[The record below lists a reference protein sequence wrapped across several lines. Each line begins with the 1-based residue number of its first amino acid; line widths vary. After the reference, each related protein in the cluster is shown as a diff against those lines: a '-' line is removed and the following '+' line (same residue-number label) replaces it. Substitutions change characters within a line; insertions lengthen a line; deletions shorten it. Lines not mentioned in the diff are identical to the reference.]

1 MANHGGILTF
11 LSGIAHCGQSIAD
24 EISNHSIVAL
34 GFEVGLTI
42 ALSGSYMKTLN
53 RVLALL
59 PVLSLAGCINEPA
72 DDSEIDTLNC
82 TLSTYRIVSADVPLN
97 AVMANA
103 AALDLDADALEDNS
117 GGSALAAFLQQFD
130 SADGLPLLVNERL
143 ASEEAPWFIALNQC
157 PDGRYL
163 FWTLRGEDFNGDG
176 VYELSSR
183 EAPPAQGTLVGSSI
197 QVTGG
202 GFGEIPVGI
211 FADPLGEAREIWS
224 SGAGLAAEFSLEDGD
239 VVGKVGLGLAD
250 NYFEI
255 IGRPMA
261 AFFTS
266 RLEAGTSD
274 FAAELD
280 TNGDGIVSLAEF
292 EISSIVQA
300 TLLNPDLDLLSR
312 DSYNPGRDGVD
323 DSLSF
328 SFAFRAEPVVV
339 RWQ

>member
-1 MANHGGILTF
+1 MKRGGILTF
-11 LSGIAHCGQSIAD
+11 LSGFAHCGQSSAT
-24 EISNHSIVAL
+24 ELSNLQRVA
-34 GFEVGLTI
+34 GSFEVGLTI
-42 ALSGSYMKTLN
+42 AQTAGYMRTLN

-59 PVLSLAGCINEPA
+59 PVLSLAGCIDEPVDEA
-72 DDSEIDTLNC
+72 EVDALNC

-97 AVMANA
+97 AVMATA

-130 SADGLPLLVNERL
+130 SADGLPTLVNERL

-197 QVTGG
+197 HVTGG

-239 VVGKVGLGLAD
+239 VIGKLGLGLAD

-266 RLEAGTSD
+266 RLQAGTSE
-274 FAAELD
+274 FAADLD
-280 TNGDGIVSLAEF
+280 TNDDGIVSLAEF

-300 TLLNPDLDLLSR
+300 TLLNPDLDLLR
-312 DSYNPGRDGVD
+312 RGSYNPGRDGVE

-328 SFAFRAEPVVV
+328 SFAFRAEPAIV